1 MRGMADTPHCH
12 CLVLERPV
20 SGQAAVAFRRSAC
33 AETFRLRA
41 RLGGRWTSPLQ
52 PSLHAAVI
60 PAARQR
66 LLYCCVSVTA
76 LQGGLQRSDCR
87 RTTRLRAC
95 ATWGHCTTSPAL
107 AASRTPWS
115 VRDSARYQL
124 MYVRQHSCACPGHF
138 PSSLVFSQL
147 HCDSRNNDKEH
158 RFF

>member
-1 MRGMADTPHCH
+1 MADTPHCH

-76 LQGGLQRSDCR
+76 LQADCSGLTVAGQPDFVPVRRGATAPPPPRSLLHG
-87 RTTRLRAC
+87 RL
-95 ATWGHCTTSPAL
+95 GL
-107 AASRTPWS
+107 
-115 VRDSARYQL
+115 
-124 MYVRQHSCACPGHF
+124 
-138 PSSLVFSQL
+138 
-147 HCDSRNNDKEH
+147 
-158 RFF
+158 